1 MIEQQAQKGHPK
13 GLYVLF
19 ATEFWERFSYYGMRA
34 IFILFM
40 TKYLFFAKGNASNI
54 YGTYTGLVYLT
65 PLIGGYVADRYWGNR
80 KSIFVGGL
88 LMALGQFLL
97 FICAS
102 MQPGAG
108 SSQLFLWAGLGFL
121 IFGNGFFKPNIST
134 MVGQLYPENDVRKD
148 GAYSIFY
155 MGINAGAFVA
165 PLVCGWLGEN
175 VDFKWG
181 FLAAGI
187 GMLVAL
193 VIFYLTKDKYVTG
206 PDGSQLGVG
215 PNKLNDTSVDEKG
228 GGFSTQQL
236 GILVGGIVAVMA
248 ILYFVLKVDF
258 WGSLIYGMTIV
269 APFVVITDKSL
280 TKIEKDRLWVII
292 LVMLFVVFF
301 WMCFEQA
308 GASLTFFADEQTN
321 RTIFGWTMPA
331 SYFQSFNAG
340 FIVLFAPIL
349 SYFWVQLSKKGKNP
363 VAPYKQAFGLGFLAL
378 GFLYIAFGSRNIP
391 ATGASIFFLTG
402 LYFLHTIGEL
412 CLSPIGL
419 SMVNKLTPL
428 RFTSLMMGVWFL
440 AIATGN
446 KLAGTM
452 SSLYPEQ
459 QTVAKAYKADKVTI
473 NGMPVNWDSVKN
485 NHSINMNSTMELELV
500 KKQNAKLDDKA
511 DSLVNIKMVTGEK
524 LNIDADSLRIKRII
538 PGKWDDK
545 KVKKL
550 FDKYGDKEPT
560 FLFAKGKEAST
571 YFLLK
576 NENFAKNNEINIE
589 QWDTNPKAPIFL
601 RITIKDLYTY
611 FMLFVGLSG
620 IAAIILYFLAGK
632 LKKMMHGIE

>member
-1 MIEQQAQKGHPK
+1 MSEVQQKGHPK
-13 GLYVLF
+13 GLIVLF

-34 IFILFM
+34 IFMLFM
-40 TKYLFFAKGNASNI
+40 TKYLFFNKADASNI

-97 FICAS
+97 FLCAS
-102 MQPGAG
+102 TQQGTG
-108 SSQLFLWAGLGFL
+108 TSTLFLWSGLGLL

-134 MVGQLYPENDVRKD
+134 MVGQLYPEGDMRKD

-155 MGINAGAFVA
+155 MGINAGAFFA
-165 PLVCGWLGEN
+165 PLVCGYLGEN

-181 FLAAGI
+181 FLSAGI
-187 GMLVAL
+187 GMLIGL
-193 VIFYLTKDKYVTG
+193 VIFYFTKNKYIISPSG
-206 PDGSQLGVG
+206 KQLGVVA
-215 PNKLNDTSVDEKG
+215 NKLEDTSTSNEVSG
-228 GGFSTQQL
+228 GGFSKQQL
-236 GILVGGIVAVMA
+236 TILIGGIVAVMA
-248 ILYFVLKVDF
+248 ILYYILKVDF

-269 APFVVITDKSL
+269 APFVVITDKTL

-292 LVMLFVVFF
+292 LVMIFVVFF

-321 RTIFGWTMPA
+321 RSIFGWKMPA

-340 FIVLFAPIL
+340 FIVLLAPIL
-349 SYFWVQLSKKGKNP
+349 SLIWLKMKNKNP
-363 VAPYKQAFGLGFLAL
+363 AAPYKQSFGLGFLAI
-378 GFLYIAFGSRNIP
+378 GFLFIAFGSKNIP
-391 ATGASIFFLTG
+391 NGGASIIWLTG

-419 SMVNKLTPL
+419 SMVNKLTPA

-446 KLAGTM
+446 KLAGSM

-459 QTVAKAYKADKVTI
+459 QTVAASFDASKITLNGKA
-473 NGMPVNWDSVKN
+473 VNWDSVTN
-485 NHSINMNSTMELELV
+485 NRTVNANEKWKLNMV
-500 KKQNAKLDDKA
+500 KKNEKSTEP
-511 DSLVNIKMVTGEK
+511 DSLVGVIVETVSTPFNYDTTKV
-524 LNIDADSLRIKRII
+524 KRII
-538 PGKWDDK
+538 PGKYDE
-545 KVKKL
+545 KKL
-550 FDKYGDKEPT
+550 KQIARWGDKEPK
-560 FLFAKGKEAST
+560 FVFGIGDKQNT
-571 YFLLK
+571 YFLLR
-576 NENFAKNNEINIE
+576 NEMYGKNNKINLE
-589 QWDTNPKAPIFL
+589 QWNTNPEPPKFFGIV
-601 RITIKDLYTY
+601 IKDLYTY

-620 IAAIILYFLAGK
+620 LAALILFFLSGR
-632 LKKMMHGIE
+632 LQKMMHGVK